1 MRRKLNGVGSIA
13 AAAFAGAIL
22 VAWFVPASAVSA
34 PAAPGDLQ
42 IQVLDHDG
50 PFEKEIDLGK
60 PGSSSGDLT
69 LGTHQLFD
77 AADPTLVVGRDFER
91 LTVLRLVSGGEDL
104 DFIYDSTIRLADG
117 EITLYGEGR
126 YSDIFTSG
134 GTLTVVTGGT
144 GIYRGMEGTGTI
156 TATANEGE
164 FLITLDLVAG

>member
-1 MRRKLNGVGSIA
+1 MRRKRSVVGSLGA
-13 AAAFAGAIL
+13 AAVLGTIL
-22 VAWFVPASAVSA
+22 VAWFVSASAASA

-42 IQVLDHDG
+42 IQVLDHEG

-60 PGSSSGDLT
+60 PGSSSGDMS

-91 LTVLRLVSGGEDL
+91 LVVLRLVSGGEDL
-104 DFIYDSTIRLADG
+104 DFIYDSTIRLAGGD
-117 EITLYGEGR
+117 ITLYGEGR

-134 GTLTVVTGGT
+134 GTITVVTGGT

-156 TATANEGE
+156 TATATEGE